1 MLSRVSPPLK
11 KIIVDTFSVY
21 FQLGLRHIADF
32 DAYDHMLF
40 LLALVC
46 VYRLFDAV
54 KVLILVTAFTL
65 GHSLTLFL
73 ATTEVLI
80 VNADWIEFLIPVT
93 ILITSISNIVRGK
106 DAARGNMIW
115 PYILAAFFGLI
126 HGMGF
131 SNYLRMLLSDQGEL
145 FIPLAA
151 FNIGIEVGQVAI
163 VIGIFLL
170 YELTFRALRFKH
182 RDWILVISGATAGI
196 SLILIKEA
204 VFW

>member
-1 MLSRVSPPLK
+1 M
-11 KIIVDTFSVY
+11 
-21 FQLGLRHIADF
+21 

-80 VNADWIEFLIPVT
+80 VNDKWIEFLIPVT
-93 ILITSISNIVRGK
+93 ILITSVTNIVRGK
-106 DAARGNMIW
+106 DAPRQNMLW
-115 PYILAAFFGLI
+115 PYALAAFFGLI
-126 HGMGF
+126 HGLGF
-131 SNYLRMLLSDQGEL
+131 SNYLRMLLSEQGEL
-145 FIPLAA
+145 FVPLVA

-163 VIGIFLL
+163 VVAVFML
-170 YELTFRALRFKH
+170 YELSFRALRFKH
-182 RDWILVISGATAGI
+182 RDWILTISGATAGI